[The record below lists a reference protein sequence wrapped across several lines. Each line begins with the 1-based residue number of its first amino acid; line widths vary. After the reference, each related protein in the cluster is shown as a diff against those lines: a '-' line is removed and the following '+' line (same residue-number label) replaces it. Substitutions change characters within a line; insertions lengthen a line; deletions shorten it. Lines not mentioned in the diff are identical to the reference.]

1 MEIRST
7 TMDDGTQPDWEF
19 FTIAV
24 TMTTVAGVFVILR
37 LGARLYTTYSLAW
50 KDYFLAIA
58 MVGLLFPQQP
68 IRFHGT
74 DDLRTGVW
82 YSCHGFRLPG

>member
-7 TMDDGTQPDWEF
+7 TGTQPDWEF

-37 LGARLYTTYSLAW
+37 LGARFYTTYSLAW
-50 KDYFLAIA
+50 EDYFLAIA
-58 MVGLLFPQQP
+58 MVGLLFRQQP
-68 IRFHGT
+68 
-74 DDLRTGVW
+74 DASL
-82 YSCHGFRLPG
+82 Y